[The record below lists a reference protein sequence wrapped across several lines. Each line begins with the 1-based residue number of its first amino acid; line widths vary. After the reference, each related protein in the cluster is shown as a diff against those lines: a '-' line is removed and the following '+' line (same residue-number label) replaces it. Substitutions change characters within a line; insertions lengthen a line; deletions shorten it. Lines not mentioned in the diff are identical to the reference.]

1 MRLGIIGTGF
11 GARHAEIYASFP
23 DVEIVGILGRDKQK
37 TEQTAR
43 TLGITAYTDITELL
57 MHPDVEAIDVCSPT
71 RAHAEHVLAALEHGK
86 HVFCETPVAYTLAE
100 AEAMSQRAVST
111 DQLLLVAL
119 YARFVSEY
127 KYIHDVITAGNLGKP
142 KALFATRRTPAIW
155 GAWDDNFILNLML
168 HDIDYLYWTLGTPL
182 AITSRALVESDG
194 QWQHVNLALEYEH
207 CSAMIEGCGIMPPS
221 FPFSTSLR
229 VVCEDGAMDLYWR
242 WGGTAPI
249 SEVIRY
255 PSSGEPE
262 ILTIPAYD
270 PYEAECR
277 YFVDCILG
285 KADPELLGINSAID
299 SLRIALAAKKS
310 IRENGKRIAI

>member
-1 MRLGIIGTGF
+1 MHLGIIGTGF
-11 GARHAEIYASFP
+11 GVRHAEIYASFP
-23 DVEIVGILGRDKQK
+23 DVEIVGIFGRDEQK

-43 TLGITAYTDITELL
+43 TLGITGYTDMNELL
-57 MHPDVEAIDVCSPT
+57 THPDVDAIDVCSPT
-71 RAHAEHVLAALEHGK
+71 HAHAKHVLAALEHGK

-100 AEAMSQRAVST
+100 AEQMSQCAAST

-127 KYIHDVITAGNLGKP
+127 KYIHNVITAGHLGKP
-142 KALFATRRTPAIW
+142 KAVFANRRTPAIW
-155 GAWDDNFILNLML
+155 GTWDENFILNLML
-168 HDIDYLYWTLGTPL
+168 HDIDYLYWTLGKPL
-182 AITSRALVESDG
+182 AITSHALED
-194 QWQHVNLALEYEH
+194 QWQHVCIALEYER

-229 VVCEDGAMDLYWR
+229 VVCEDGAMDMDWR
-242 WGGTAPI
+242 WDGTAPI
-249 SEVIRY
+249 SEMIRY
-255 PSSGEPE
+255 PSNGEPDT
-262 ILTIPAYD
+262 LNIPAYD

-277 YFVDCILG
+277 YFVDCIQG

-310 IRENGKRIAI
+310 VQESGKRIAI